1 MTFLVEADICE
12 TPKQKFCDLAPQ
24 EGTEDVDFLLVLA
37 LATETFPNNTTI
49 SRLLKLYY
57 VAEQTDTGRVYY

>member
-24 EGTEDVDFLLVLA
+24 EGTEDVDFLLELV
-37 LATETFPNNTTI
+37 LATEMFPKNTTI

-57 VAEQTDTGRVYY
+57 VAQQTDTGRAYH